1 MGSPLVLTIA
11 MVEGLPGTSPWF
23 APTPEPPY
31 FAVIFT
37 SVRRRG
43 DDAVA
48 NAEADAAYGRTAAE
62 MERLAREQ
70 PGFLGIE
77 SVRDGAGVG
86 ITVSY
91 WSSLEAVAA
100 WRAHGE
106 HRMAQR
112 AGRTEWYGGYALRV
126 CEVTSA
132 RVWAREEE

>member
-1 MGSPLVLTIA
+1 MP
-11 MVEGLPGTSPWF
+11 PCF

-43 DDAVA
+43 EDAH
-48 NAEADAAYGRTAAE
+48 ADAAYGRTAAE

-91 WSSLEAVAA
+91 WSSREAIAA

-112 AGRTEWYGGYALRV
+112 SGRSEWYGAYALRV
-126 CEVTSA
+126 SEVTSA
-132 RVWAREEE
+132 RVWAREGE

>member
-1 MGSPLVLTIA
+1 MPSALAT
-11 MVEGLPGTSPWF
+11 
-23 APTPEPPY
+23 TPEPPY
-31 FAVIFT
+31 YAVVFT
-37 SVRRRG
+37 SIRKG
-43 DDAVA
+43 APE
-48 NAEADAAYGRTAAE
+48 NDAAYGRAAEE

-91 WSSLEAVAA
+91 WASLEAIAA

-112 AGRTEWYGGYALRV
+112 SGRAEWYGAYALRV
-126 CEVTSA
+126 SKVERASVFHA
-132 RVWAREEE
+132 APQR